1 MGYRPPGSSVHW
13 ILQARIHGVG
23 CHALFQGIFLTQ
35 GSNPGL
41 LHCRWILYQLS
52 HQGSPRIL
60 EWIAYPFSRGL
71 PDPGIELGFSCIAGG
86 FFTSWATW
94 EGPDTLI
101 QRCGSAWCFNGGY
114 MLLCLPNSIEH
125 TALRVNP
132 WRMAWQPTPASLPGK
147 SPWTEEPG
155 GATVHGVAKSHT
167 QLSNWTTRTALRGGG
182 VGGLWWKILMK
193 REPVSLSVPAVYGSS
208 VLAAQF
214 CGDPKPVFQTSL
226 LEKGSRSYDYSSF
239 AIIHFW
245 KKVKSLS
252 RLPTLCNLV
261 DCSPPGSSVQGILQ
275 ARNTGVG
282 SHALLQG
289 IFQTQGLNVDSVSLG
304 PWKQSWR
311 D

>member
-1 MGYRPPGSSVHW
+1 MP
-13 ILQARIHGVG
+13 
-23 CHALFQGIFLTQ
+23 CLFQGIFLTQ
-35 GSNPGL
+35 GSNQGL
-41 LHCRWILYQLS
+41 LHCRWILYKLS

-86 FFTSWATW
+86 YFTSWATRD
-94 EGPDTLI
+94 GPDTLI
-101 QRCGSAWCFNGGY
+101 QRCSSAWCFNGGY
-114 MLLCLPNSIEH
+114 MPPCLPNPIEH
-125 TALRVNP
+125 TALRVINLNSFDKAKKKKRVNP
-132 WRMAWQPTPASLPGK
+132 WRRAWQPTPASLPGK

-155 GATVHGVAKSHT
+155 GATVHGVAKNHT
-167 QLSNWTTRTALRGGG
+167 RLSNWTTRTALRGGG

-193 REPVSLSVPAVYGSS
+193 REPVSVWVPAVYGSS
-208 VLAAQF
+208 VLGAQF
-214 CGDPKPVFQTSL
+214 CGDPEPAFQTSL
-226 LEKGSRSYDYSSF
+226 LENGSCFYDYSSF

-252 RLPTLCNLV
+252 HVPTLCDPV
-261 DCSPPGSSVQGILQ
+261 DCSLPGFSVQGILQ
-275 ARNTGVG
+275 SRNTGVG

-289 IFQTQGLNVDSVSLG
+289 IFPTQGLNVDSVSLG